1 MCALCWCRAVA
12 GCGCRVLLAKGF
24 LHLRS
29 LVLLQGT
36 AFSVRCALRSLG
48 GGAAARGCCEMSMAV
63 GVGP

>member
-1 MCALCWCRAVA
+1 MQGTA
-12 GCGCRVLLAKGF
+12 GF
-24 LHLRS
+24 LHLRN

-48 GGAAARGCCEMSMAV
+48 GGAAARGCCEMFMAV